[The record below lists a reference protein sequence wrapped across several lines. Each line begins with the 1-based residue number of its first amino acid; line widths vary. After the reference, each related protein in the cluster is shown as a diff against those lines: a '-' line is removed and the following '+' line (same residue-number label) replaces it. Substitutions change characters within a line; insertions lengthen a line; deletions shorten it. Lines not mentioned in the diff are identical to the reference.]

1 MKKFLRIVV
10 PVILAL
16 VLISSVIW
24 YLFVFD
30 RAFTRDMLL
39 KQARLNDLRGNTRT
53 SAWFYNLAYSYSGK
67 DEDVAIELANQYK
80 ESGNYT
86 KAEVTLSRA
95 INSGATVDLYT
106 ALCKTYVEQDKL
118 MDAVA
123 LLAGIGDPYIKAEL
137 DSLRPT
143 APEPDHKPGFYSQY
157 IKVSLKTSEGTI
169 LYTTTGEYPS
179 ITNEPYSS
187 PITMGAGETVIY
199 AISVNNDGLVS
210 PVTVMGFTVGGVIE
224 PAIFMDVAME
234 AAVRE
239 QLGISSD
246 KLVYTNDLWKIA
258 EFVVPENVG
267 TLEDISMMTYL
278 EKLTVESKQI
288 NSLSFLDSLGRLQS
302 LSMNGCRFP
311 VADLRFVA
319 GLPELT
325 DLNLSDCGIST
336 ISDLAGA
343 PKLQYLDISENTVRN
358 LDVLTDMKDLREL
371 RMQHNALTDLTALSP
386 LSKLKVLDV
395 SYNSL
400 ESIQPL
406 TSCMQLEELNA
417 SNNLL
422 TSTNG
427 IATLPM
433 LTSLALNFNSI
444 SEISE
449 LSACLQMK
457 ELSISNNSI
466 IDLSG
471 LAGLTN
477 LEIFDFSYNS
487 VYYLPAWPE
496 GCALRVIEGSYNSVA
511 SVDILAKM
519 DNLTYVSM
527 DYNQLNTVDA
537 LANCNN
543 LVQVNVYGNKIES
556 VSKLTEHNI
565 IVNYDPTGTSADM
578 AAEAAQE
585 AENQEG

>member
-16 VLISSVIW
+16 VLVASVIW

-30 RAFTRDMLL
+30 RPFTRDMLL

-137 DSLRPT
+137 DSLRPS
-143 APEPDHKPGFYSQY
+143 APEPDHAPGFYSQY
-157 IKVSLKTSEGTI
+157 IKVSLESTAGAI

-179 ITNEPYSS
+179 ITNEPYSA

-199 AISVNNDGLVS
+199 AIGVNNDGLVS

-224 PAIFMDVAME
+224 PAIFMDANME
-234 AAVRE
+234 NAVRE
-239 QLGISSD
+239 QLGIPAD
-246 KLVYTNDLWKIA
+246 KIVYTNDVWKIS
-258 EFVVPENVG
+258 EFVVPENV
-267 TLEDISMMTYL
+267 TNLEDISMMTYL
-278 EKLTVESKQI
+278 EKLTVDHKQL
-288 NSLSFLDSLGRLQS
+288 NSLSFLDSLNRLQS
-302 LSMNGCRFP
+302 LNLSGCRFP
-311 VADLRFVA
+311 ATDLQIIA
-319 GLPELT
+319 KLPELT
-325 DLNLSDCGIST
+325 DLMLSDCGIST
-336 ISDLAGA
+336 ISELAGA

-358 LDVLTDMKDLREL
+358 LDVLSNMADLREL
-371 RMQHNALTDLTALSP
+371 QMQHNALTDLTALSS
-386 LSKLKVLDV
+386 LSNLQILNV
-395 SYNSL
+395 SYNSI

-406 TSCMQLEELNA
+406 TSCIKLQELNA

-427 IATLPM
+427 IATLPV
-433 LTSLALNFNSI
+433 LTSLALNFNSL
-444 SEISE
+444 SEINE
-449 LSACLQMK
+449 LSACLQLK

-466 IDLSG
+466 TDLSG

-487 VYYLPAWPE
+487 VFYLPAWPD
-496 GCALRVIEGSYNSVA
+496 GCALRVIDGSYNSVT
-511 SVDILAKM
+511 SLDVLGKM
-519 DNLTYVSM
+519 NSMTYVSM
-527 DYNQLNTVDA
+527 DYNQLTNIDA

-556 VSKLTEHNI
+556 VSQLTDHNI